1 MLQHWTSQMRVNS
14 RRTLLQGYSNCSSL
28 SLLIS
33 HRYKFP
39 LPRDLDR
46 DLGKYSSPE
55 ADSSVRNLYML
66 HSFFIHSGGV
76 HGGHYYAY
84 IRPTRSDQCLH
95 MPGLPR
101 SPGW

>member
-1 MLQHWTSQMRVNS
+1 MIYMGAILCTR
-14 RRTLLQGYSNCSSL
+14 
-28 SLLIS
+28 IS

-84 IRPTRSDQCLH
+84 IRPTRSDQWHYVYSLH